1 MSQDFSTDEQAA
13 PAKALYVQRPKVLA
27 ALCGALALCV
37 LAAGA
42 GYVMLWR
49 SVAEGPVVVLTQAE
63 RLETVLERAP
73 WSGDEAVAEE
83 GPVVWALTGAPCAA
97 CPAFEAEDLAS
108 LRADGYAVRLIVVAQ
123 ENAEAGDRDRAVALA
138 RAQTEADS
146 PLEPGEAEGYAAWGR
161 SVVHEVSAVLAA
173 NEAELELPALIW
185 RRGAE
190 WRVSVGRDPNARAR
204 IAEDLKPA
212 A

>member
-1 MSQDFSTDEQAA
+1 MSQDFSTDEQSP
-13 PAKALYVQRPKVLA
+13 PAKALHVRRPKVLA
-27 ALCGALALCV
+27 ALCGALAVCV

-49 SVAEGPVVVLTQAE
+49 SVAEGPVVVLSQAE

-83 GPVVWALTGAPCAA
+83 GPVVWALTGAPCAD
-97 CPAFEAEDLAS
+97 CPEFEEEDLAG
-108 LRADGYAVRLIVVAQ
+108 LRADGYAVRLVVVAE
-123 ENAEAGDRDRAVALA
+123 ENAAPGDHDRAVALA

-161 SVVHEVSAVLAA
+161 AVADEVASVLAA

-204 IAEDLKPA
+204 IAEDLKPEA
-212 A
+212 

>member
-1 MSQDFSTDEQAA
+1 MSQDFSTEDA
-13 PAKALYVQRPKVLA
+13 PAGKALYVRRPKVLA
-27 ALCGALALCV
+27 GLCGALALCV

-42 GYVMLWR
+42 GYFMLWR
-49 SVAEGPVVVLTQAE
+49 SVAGGPVVVLTQAD
-63 RLETVLERAP
+63 RLEDVLERAP

-83 GPVVWALTGAPCAA
+83 GPVVWALTGAPCAE
-97 CPAFEAEDLAS
+97 CPEFEAKDLAA
-108 LRADGYAVRLIVVAQ
+108 LRADGYAVRLVVVAE
-123 ENAEAGDRDRAVALA
+123 ENAAPGDRDRAVALA

-146 PLEPGEAEGYAAWGR
+146 ALERGEAEGYAAWGR
-161 SVVHEVSAVLAA
+161 AVADEVSAVLVA